1 MVKAG
6 DHEARL
12 DICNSIQTEKEKIMR
27 LDPPLLWPPLSVMNL
42 ELCTE
47 SLGSETGSDG
57 FSSDEELY
65 SYFSPFSCKSD
76 SFEEKAGEMKQRRRK
91 EMTTMNHHCS
101 IGRDSQPPRSFPPPL
116 SSTFIQMR
124 PLRCDGRLI
133 LEAISVP
140 SHHYLHAERHS
151 GRLVLSFIS
160 QLVEEDEEDE
170 EEKRDGEEEYTQV
183 VDRGTVPEVKVSTK
197 SEQANAVAAV
207 KVLWSSRVINK
218 FAVGAALDDGDE
230 STVAVGEGI
239 HLTTA
244 AAAAAML
251 AATVGMSMS
260 NGFHYYY
267 IQPQYLWPCFPQTP
281 AVAESKM
288 LLRSKR
294 RSREELL
301 RDIRRCRK
309 FRRLCFIF
317 EPPLAFVTLS

>member
-6 DHEARL
+6 DDEARL
-12 DICNSIQTEKEKIMR
+12 DIWNSIQTEKEKMR
-27 LDPPLLWPPLSVMNL
+27 LDPPLLWPPLRVMNL

-65 SYFSPFSCKSD
+65 SYFSPFSYKRD

-91 EMTTMNHHCS
+91 ELTTMNHHCS
-101 IGRDSQPPRSFPPPL
+101 IGQDSPPSRSFPPPL

-140 SHHYLHAERHS
+140 SHNYLHAERHS

-160 QLVEEDEEDE
+160 QLVEEDEE
-170 EEKRDGEEEYTQV
+170 EKRVGEEEDTQV
-183 VDRGTVPEVKVSTK
+183 VDRGTVPVVKVSTK
-197 SEQANAVAAV
+197 PEQADGVAAV
-207 KVLWSSRVINK
+207 KVLCSSLVNNK

-230 STVAVGEGI
+230 STVDVGEGI
-239 HLTTA
+239 CLTTA
-244 AAAAAML
+244 AAML
-251 AATVGMSMS
+251 ATTVSMSMS
-260 NGFHYYY
+260 DGFHYYY
-267 IQPQYLWPCFPQTP
+267 IQPQYLWPCGPQTP

-288 LLRSKR
+288 LLRTFRSKR
-294 RSREELL
+294 RSTEELL

-309 FRRLCFIF
+309 LRRLLVIF